1 MVTSGLRIGTPAIT
15 TRGMTEPDM
24 KVIAEAMDIL
34 AQKRE
39 VGIEEAK
46 AMVKSCIQDRIGVLL
61 FRRNEC
67 DTSRT
72 GYIEDRKSVV

>member
-1 MVTSGLRIGTPAIT
+1 
-15 TRGMTEPDM
+15 M

-46 AMVKSCIQDRIGVLL
+46 AMVKSLTEKYPIYEA
-61 FRRNEC
+61 F
-67 DTSRT
+67 
-72 GYIEDRKSVV
+72 